1 MQRCVRERR
10 FMQLVSLLQWC
21 AVSSLVPLPLSRT
34 DNLLPPSLFAAT
46 LPAGIRRRLAQGGD
60 RFRTR
65 DQPWR
70 CLLREKVL
78 SLPLSPA
85 SRPDCKGPRMQS
97 RIYSL
102 LATEPPSNPKRRQA
116 LKEEMWKT
124 EASDTIVCQAC
135 YDAGTA
141 QQQGSRKRRRM
152 RLHPYNGQSTG
163 ER

>member
-1 MQRCVRERR
+1 MPEATRRAPSMQRCVRERR

-135 YDAGTA
+135 YDVGTA
-141 QQQGSRKRRRM
+141 Q
-152 RLHPYNGQSTG
+152 
-163 ER
+163 